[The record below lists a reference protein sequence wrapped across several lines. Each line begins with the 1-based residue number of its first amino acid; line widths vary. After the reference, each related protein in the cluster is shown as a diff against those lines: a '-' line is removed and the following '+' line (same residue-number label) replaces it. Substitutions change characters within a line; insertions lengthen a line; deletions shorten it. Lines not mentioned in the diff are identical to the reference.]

1 MDKLTPNV
9 LRNMVLKEVAS
20 LKAKSSMQQMKDA
33 AAAADAVEEVE
44 PKDLADTLV
53 KDIDHVKALKLEETK
68 LIERLNEIRESKRRT
83 IKSLTKRIRS
93 QRAKS

>member
-33 AAAADAVEEVE
+33 AVAAAVEEVE

-83 IKSLTKRIRS
+83 IKSITKRIRS